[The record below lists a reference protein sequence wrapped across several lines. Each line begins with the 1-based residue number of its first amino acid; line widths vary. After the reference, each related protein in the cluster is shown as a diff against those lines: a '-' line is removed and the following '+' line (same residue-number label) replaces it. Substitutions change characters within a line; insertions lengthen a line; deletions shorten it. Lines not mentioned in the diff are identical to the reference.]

1 MTRNVASIDIGTFT
15 ARLLIAEISGTT
27 GTLRPLV
34 RDRAYIRLGQGFDE
48 KGKKVLQPQ
57 AMERTLEVLGD
68 FLQHIRKFR
77 VSRVLAVATGV
88 VREAANRGEFLD
100 SIFEHTGIRVRVISG
115 KEEALLTGKGV
126 VNALDIGKRPYFI
139 FDLGGGSTE
148 FLFGSR
154 ENPVLE
160 SVPLG
165 ALIMTQD
172 HIHADPPEKEHIRSL
187 MARVDETLSRV
198 YLGPLGIGDDAM
210 VVGTGGTVTTLACM
224 LHGIS
229 LQEIG
234 RERVSGL
241 VLKVREIEEL
251 FDRIKGL
258 NTHERSGL
266 PGMDPDR
273 ARVILAGALITLRIL
288 YFLKSDELTASF
300 SDLLEGILID
310 DFDGEG
316 NGKK

>member
-1 MTRNVASIDIGTFT
+1 MTRNVASIDIGTYT
-15 ARLLIAEISGTT
+15 ARLLIAEASGTSR
-27 GTLRPLV
+27 TLRPLV
-34 RDRAYIRLGQGFDE
+34 RERSYIRLGQGFNDKE
-48 KGKKVLQPQ
+48 EKVLQPQ

-88 VREAANRGEFLD
+88 VRDAANRGAFLE
-100 SIFEHTGIRVRVISG
+100 SIFEHTGIRARVISG

-126 VNALDIGKRPYFI
+126 LNALGIGERPYFI

-148 FLFGSR
+148 FLMGSR
-154 ENPVLE
+154 EKPVLE

-172 HIHADPPEKEHIRSL
+172 HILADPPENEHISSL
-187 MARVDETLSRV
+187 LTRVDETLSRV
-198 YLGPLGIGDDAM
+198 HLVPLGIGEDVM
-210 VVGTGGTVTTLACM
+210 VVGTGGTVTTLACI
-224 LHGIS
+224 LHGIP
-229 LQEIG
+229 LQEIC
-234 RERVSGL
+234 RERVNGL
-241 VLKVREIEEL
+241 VLKVSEIEGL
-251 FDRIKGL
+251 LDRIKGL
-258 NTHERSGL
+258 NTHERSSL
-266 PGMDPDR
+266 PGLDPDR
-273 ARVILAGALITLRIL
+273 ARVILAGVLITLSIL

-316 NGKK
+316 NGKD